1 MYIVLSDDVT
11 ETMLVSQNKETV
23 AMLVS
28 QTSPEENEFL
38 SYADAFFC
46 SHKFAYMLAT
56 WVKTLYTPAYLN
68 PTFLRQPVYFI
79 SSQ

>member
-1 MYIVLSDDVT
+1 MYIVFSDDVT
-11 ETMLVSQNKETV
+11 ETMLVSQHNETVVMLVSQNKETV

-46 SHKFAYMLAT
+46 SHKFA
-56 WVKTLYTPAYLN
+56 
-68 PTFLRQPVYFI
+68 
-79 SSQ
+79 